1 MATFAFWASLPFV
14 LFAALYAVIS
24 RLTAQQ
30 QDWLISHARYR
41 SR

>member
-1 MATFAFWASLPFV
+1 MATFASWASLPFIQ
-14 LFAALYAVIS
+14 LALLYAVVN
-24 RLTAQQ
+24 RLSAQQ

>member
-1 MATFAFWASLPFV
+1 MANFAVWASLPFIQIAV
-14 LFAALYAVIS
+14 LYAVIK
-24 RLTAQQ
+24 RLSTQQ